1 MEINIID
8 SCSKIFT
15 FCSGNLATYKD
26 EKTTTK
32 MEGDKN
38 GRWQNG
44 RRPKIKMTKMED
56 NQNGRRR

>member
-1 MEINIID
+1 MYEIKKDKFFNINIMEINIID

-38 GRWQNG
+38 GR
-44 RRPKIKMTKMED
+44 
-56 NQNGRRR
+56 